1 MRVEDV
7 RYLADLVDYKSISIK
22 NTKAKLSKD
31 IKGIWTLYDVLARKR
46 QIRAMK
52 NELIFHFLNIELP
65 SKKPLYI
72 LFTDVKWEDFTS
84 QKGIDCRDLEN
95 WVNIAMA
102 SSARS
107 RWITER
113 IRPLNKMN
121 EGKCSNQWWS
131 EVFLWKELQEVTNG

>member
-1 MRVEDV
+1 
-7 RYLADLVDYKSISIK
+7 
-22 NTKAKLSKD
+22 
-31 IKGIWTLYDVLARKR
+31 
-46 QIRAMK
+46 MK

-121 EGKCSNQWWS
+121 EAKDYPNAVKSLWDKFVTMKENAPTND
-131 EVFLWKELQEVTNG
+131 EVRCFFEKNYKKLQMDRKSYTMSTYEVICWHGTDKAHMYF